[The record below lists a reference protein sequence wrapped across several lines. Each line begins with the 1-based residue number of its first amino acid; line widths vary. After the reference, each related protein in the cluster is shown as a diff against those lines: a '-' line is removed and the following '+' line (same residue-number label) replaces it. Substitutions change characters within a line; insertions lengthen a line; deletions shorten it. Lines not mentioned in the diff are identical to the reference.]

1 MEALP
6 MIAPKN
12 LAEGTEFLVTIT
24 VSAVAGLAAFLL
36 VALVVNMLGL

>member
-1 MEALP
+1 

-12 LAEGTEFLVTIT
+12 LAESTEFLVTII

-36 VALVVNMLGL
+36 VALIVYLLGL